1 MLKLNKL
8 SNNLL
13 PLEKIKT
20 YKQLRKNTQPINNY
34 TAGSTFENPKGMKA
48 WELIENM
55 GFKGYQINGAMVSYK
70 HANFLINY
78 HNARYI
84 DMIKLIKEI
93 QEKAKNDYDISLV
106 CEWVIVK

>member
-1 MLKLNKL
+1 MG
-8 SNNLL
+8 S
-13 PLEKIKT
+13 EMCI
-20 YKQLRKNTQPINNY
+20 RDSY